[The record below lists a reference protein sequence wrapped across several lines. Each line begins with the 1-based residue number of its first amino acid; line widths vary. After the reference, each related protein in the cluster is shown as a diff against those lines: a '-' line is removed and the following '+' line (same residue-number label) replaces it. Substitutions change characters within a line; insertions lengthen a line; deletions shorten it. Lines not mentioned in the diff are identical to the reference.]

1 MKEIKL
7 SYTIETH
14 DFLVRVKAAQKFLM
28 AGDKVGS
35 PRAPA
40 RRPAP
45 RVAHP
50 VRCDTQ
56 SAAHTAVIPAGAAR
70 ADATGEGGGAIQGA

>member
-28 AGDKVGS
+28 AGDKVWR
-35 PRAPA
+35 RATFDPLLRAAPLA
-40 RRPAP
+40 RTLLKPL
-45 RVAHP
+45 
-50 VRCDTQ
+50 
-56 SAAHTAVIPAGAAR
+56 
-70 ADATGEGGGAIQGA
+70 

>member
-28 AGDKVGS
+28 AGDKV
-35 PRAPA
+35 
-40 RRPAP
+40 
-45 RVAHP
+45 
-50 VRCDTQ
+50 
-56 SAAHTAVIPAGAAR
+56 SATH
-70 ADATGEGGGAIQGA
+70 ATL